1 MLLWGLDP
9 AVFGLVLLG
18 ALLAIEQVSVA
29 QLQLSHAFV
38 AGTLAGLLTGH
49 AGEGALLGAL
59 LGLLTAT
66 YRPVG
71 GVIPP
76 DGGPAAVVAVGAL
89 AGGGTLAGAAHTGAA
104 LGAALLVGLLI
115 AELGR
120 VSEAWTREL
129 NLGLVR
135 RAEAEATTEAVRRAV
150 LWAIVI
156 AAARGALTVV
166 IGLALAT
173 PLVAWLDG
181 RGLAPVVVVAL
192 AGGLGLVAHGRFF
205 SFHRVR
211 GIILAAIGLVL
222 TIAIGGG
229 S

>member
-1 MLLWGLDP
+1 MLLWGILDP
-9 AVFGLVLLG
+9 AVLALVLLG

-29 QLQLSHAFV
+29 QLQLSHPFV

-59 LGLLTAT
+59 LGLLSAT

-71 GVIPP
+71 GLIPP
-76 DGGPAAVVAVGAL
+76 DGGPATVVAVGAL
-89 AGGGTLAGAAHTGAA
+89 AGGGSSGGGALA
-104 LGAALLVGLLI
+104 AALLAGLLF

-120 VSEAWTREL
+120 LTEAWTRDL

-135 RAEAEATTEAVRRAV
+135 RAEAEATPEAVRRAV
-150 LWAIVI
+150 LWAIAI
-156 AAARGALTVV
+156 SALRGGLTVA

-173 PLVAWLDG
+173 PLVARLSG
-181 RGLAPVVVVAL
+181 RGLSPVVVVAL

-205 SFHRVR
+205 SFHRAR
-211 GIILAAIGLVL
+211 GIVLAVIGLVL
-222 TIAIGGG
+222 TVAIGGV